1 MMAMTPLIFGGMFAL
16 SPSGLALYILA
27 SNMVGIGQQ
36 WYLYRTMPPPPK
48 PSHGPGKKK

>member
-16 SPSGLALYILA
+16 SPSGLALYILT

-36 WYLYRTMPPPPK
+36 WYLYRTAPPPPK
-48 PSHGPGKKK
+48 PSRGPGKKK